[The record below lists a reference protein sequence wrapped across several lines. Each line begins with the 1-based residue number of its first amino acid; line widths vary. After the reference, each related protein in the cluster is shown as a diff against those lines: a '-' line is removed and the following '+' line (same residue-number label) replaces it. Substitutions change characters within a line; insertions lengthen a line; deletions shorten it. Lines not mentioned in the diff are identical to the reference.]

1 MSVPQYC
8 YCWGLPSP
16 RNPERT
22 TAENKNFYKY
32 AGRTNLIKEIKM
44 LLKEIVDQ
52 YYAVNK
58 LMGQIQ
64 FVSDAGETEVI
75 TQRLVG
81 KGIKPT
87 LSNIRRYLIKCLTIP
102 LDELPQPEQDIILRS
117 GRPERFE

>member
-1 MSVPQYC
+1 
-8 YCWGLPSP
+8 
-16 RNPERT
+16 
-22 TAENKNFYKY
+22 
-32 AGRTNLIKEIKM
+32 M

-52 YYAVNK
+52 YYAVDK

-87 LSNIRRYLIKCLTIP
+87 LSNIRRYLIQCLTVP
-102 LDELPQPEQDIILRS
+102 LDELPQPEQNIILRS